1 MPSLLLYD
9 RRTLLAG
16 DDLQIPSLLTILVR
30 LFQLTFLLL
39 PIWLHIGRESGR
51 HGGLWSWITVD
62 PAATSGNA
70 ADGSSCHNA
79 HVFPLLLS
87 IYALSTTLY
96 TLGTI
101 YLESL
106 LYRKSG
112 IGTPTQPELRYNTRP
127 SVAKLVESKI
137 GPAAMCNA
145 MIWLLGVVALS
156 YSGLYYTCTS
166 DANNGNGSNGDAVDD
181 DDAIH
186 HDLLPALHPHL
197 WWYALILILL
207 TQFAELCISAVALAR
222 LLSLPKRVYDG
233 VGLMVDSDTTASLS
247 PRGGDGGGDILVPSR
262 AYYVAQHHHR
272 HQHHELVEEMWH
284 DRCTLFCRC
293 LSVSTCFLFGGR
305 DVDGGDYTA
314 VARALA
320 DYFEGGGVLD
330 LVPSDIVAGFVML
343 QRVQRQRVLEARREV
358 IESSRRTNPED
369 ALEEGMQISS
379 TTISSLRDSAVKR
392 SAHDR
397 IFPTGSADLATSNS
411 SGNLNH
417 RSASSL
423 HSSGGSSAA
432 AAAVAV
438 SPTLSRTSSATS
450 FSPMPDPSTPAPPA
464 PDRSTSLS
472 DNFHPSALAFR
483 MEHTDTRTWYETTRR
498 SVLCRN
504 DETDRAAIAEGAR
517 FSRHALAIYTWV
529 LYVYMHPIKGPCKL
543 ACAPCMG
550 RTKGRSQSQ
559 RRGGLRQRGSPS
571 SDAGL
576 LDETD
581 DSDEEYSYS
590 SCPTDDGRIIGDNC
604 CHAHRAALLA
614 HAGLDDSDL
623 IYAQLNS
630 SFKETPYC
638 IVVDH
643 RWKSVVLSI
652 RGTLSIEDCVVDV
665 LVDPEG
671 LEELGNEHGFDAKG
685 QACHSGVLAETRW
698 LLSDLKQHRILDR
711 LLVGPNA
718 EYPHYNLRI
727 VGHSLG
733 AACSVLLSYMLKRN
747 FPNLRCTCI
756 SPPGGFL
763 TWKMAT
769 ECKDFV
775 TSFVL
780 DSDIVPRLSVDS
792 MEHLRNEILQLFGRI
807 KVPKAEVL
815 EHAISG
821 ALPCMSSRSEE
832 DLDVL
837 VANNAQLLHP
847 PGSILPD
854 TEYARQLERVK
865 EIQSER
871 RKSRAGLRDIPLY
884 PPGRIC
890 HLVKTGEKKQ
900 CGHGMRKCLTCFTT
914 NIGSEYTAVW
924 IENDDLNEIV
934 VSPTLWTD
942 HFPDRVCLE
951 IEGVATNFG
960 IDTSLGSSASD
971 RENALLQTTSSSG
984 PGGIEGNARLV
995 SDTIFP

>member
-1 MPSLLLYD
+1 MPSLVLYH

-39 PIWLHIGRESGR
+39 PIWLHIVRESGR
-51 HGGLWSWITVD
+51 HGGLWGWITVD
-62 PAATSGNA
+62 PTTSSNA
-70 ADGSSCHNA
+70 SDDNSCQNA

-87 IYALSTTLY
+87 LYALSTTLY

-127 SVAKLVESKI
+127 SVAKLVEWKI
-137 GPAAMCNA
+137 GPAAICNA
-145 MIWLLGVVALS
+145 IIWLLGVVALS

-166 DANNGNGSNGDAVDD
+166 DANGSNNGGGVNDDVGADD
-181 DDAIH
+181 DDDIH

-197 WWYALILILL
+197 WWYALILLLL

-222 LLSLPKRVYDG
+222 LLSLPKHDYDG
-233 VGLMVDSDTTASLS
+233 AGLILDTAASLS
-247 PRGGDGGGDILVPSR
+247 PRGGDGGGEILVPSH
-262 AYYVAQHHHR
+262 AHYVAQHHHR

-293 LSVSTCFLFGGR
+293 ISASTCFLFGGR
-305 DVDGGDYTA
+305 EIDGGDYTA
-314 VARALA
+314 IARALA
-320 DYFEGGGVLD
+320 DYFEDGGVLD

-358 IESSRRTNPED
+358 IESSRRTNNED
-369 ALEEGMQISS
+369 ALEEGVQMSS

-397 IFPTGSADLATSNS
+397 IFPAGSADLAASGSS
-411 SGNLNH
+411 SGHLNH

-423 HSSGGSSAA
+423 HSSSGGSAA
-432 AAAVAV
+432 AA
-438 SPTLSRTSSATS
+438 SPAISRAGSAAS
-450 FSPMPDPSTPAPPA
+450 LSPMPDPTTPAPPA

-472 DNFHPSALAFR
+472 DSFHPSALAFR

-550 RTKGRSQSQ
+550 RTKGRFQS
-559 RRGGLRQRGSPS
+559 RRRGLRQRGSP

-590 SCPTDDGRIIGDNC
+590 SCPTDDGRVIGDNC
-604 CHAHRAALLA
+604 CHVHRAALLA

-665 LVDPEG
+665 LVDPES
-671 LEELGNEHGFDAKG
+671 LEELGNEHDFDAKG

-698 LLSDLKQHRILDR
+698 LFSDLKQHRILDR

-733 AACSVLLSYMLKRN
+733 AACSVLLSYILKRD

-832 DLDVL
+832 NPDVL

-847 PGSILPD
+847 PGNILPD
-854 TEYARQLERVK
+854 NEYARQLERVK
-865 EIQSER
+865 EIQTER
-871 RKSRAGLRDIPLY
+871 RKTRAGLRDILLY

-890 HLVKTGEKKQ
+890 HLVKTGEKKR
-900 CGHGMRKCLTCFTT
+900 CGHGLRKCLTCFTT

-942 HFPDRVCLE
+942 HFPDRVCVE
-951 IEGVATNFG
+951 IEGVAKNFG
-960 IDTSLGSSASD
+960 IDTSLGSSTSD
-971 RENALLQTTSSSG
+971 RENALLQTSSSV

-995 SDTIFP
+995 SDVIFP